1 MIFSVTRL
9 AATVG
14 LLAGL
19 VAGGGSAATAASSAR
34 RCQLGHHDACL
45 TVSGATARSSPD
57 RLERILRG
65 NAGHVLATAIR
76 RSARPRIV
84 VHPRPPYPA
93 EEHGAIYGYAPGS
106 YLLGRAGVL
115 YGPYPLNPDAP
126 IAELRY

>member
-1 MIFSVTRL
+1 MIFSMTRV
-9 AATVG
+9 AGTVG

-19 VAGGGSAATAASSAR
+19 VAGGGSAATAASSAI
-34 RCQLGHHDACL
+34 RCQLGHHDACF
-45 TVSGATARSSPD
+45 TVATARSSPD

-65 NAGHVLATAIR
+65 DAGHVLATAIR

>member
-1 MIFSVTRL
+1 MIFRVTRV
-9 AATVG
+9 AAMMVV
-14 LLAGL
+14 LAGL
-19 VAGGGSAATAASSAR
+19 AAGGGSAAIAASSAR
-34 RCQLGHHDACL
+34 RCQLGHHDGC
-45 TVSGATARSSPD
+45 VSVGGATAQSSPYQ
-57 RLERILRG
+57 LERILSG
-65 NAGHVLATAIR
+65 DAGHVLATAIR

>member
-1 MIFSVTRL
+1 MIFSVTRV

-14 LLAGL
+14 VIAGL

-34 RCQLGHHDACL
+34 ECQLGQHDAC
-45 TVSGATARSSPD
+45 VSIGGATAQSSPY
-57 RLERILRG
+57 RLARILRE
-65 NAGHVLATAIR
+65 AGHVLPTAIR

-84 VHPRPPYPA
+84 VHPRLPYPA

-126 IAELRY
+126 LAELRY

>member
-1 MIFSVTRL
+1 MIFSVTRV
-9 AATVG
+9 AATVVV
-14 LLAGL
+14 LTGL
-19 VAGGGSAATAASSAR
+19 VAGGGSAATAASSVG
-34 RCQLGHHDACL
+34 RCQLGHYDAC
-45 TVSGATARSSPD
+45 VSAGGARALSSPY
-57 RLERILRG
+57 RLERILRRD
-65 NAGHVLATAIR
+65 AGHVLASAFR

-84 VHPRPPYPA
+84 VHARPPYPA